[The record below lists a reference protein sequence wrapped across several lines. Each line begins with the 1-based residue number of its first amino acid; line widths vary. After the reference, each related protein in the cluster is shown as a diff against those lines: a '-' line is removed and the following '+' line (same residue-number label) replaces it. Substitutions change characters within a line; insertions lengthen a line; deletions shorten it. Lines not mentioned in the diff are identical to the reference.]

1 MQKKLLFSL
10 VILAGTASLSCEDHR
25 FEAPASL
32 KVTPF
37 AENFVTPIGLESD
50 SKGRIWVAEGG
61 TGHNDGR
68 LSVILPDGKTYPVI
82 TNFESAL
89 EGNEVDGLNHLMEY
103 DGKLYI
109 LGPQGHIYIADVLGM
124 TTFGTTT
131 EAKSLTMIDIGDWI
145 KKHNF
150 TVDTEMSH
158 AYNLSI
164 GEDGDLFIA
173 DAAANAIVRRKKIG
187 GELSVFAEI
196 PGVTSTMPPAESVP
210 TAVVYNGTHY
220 YVSTLLGYPFPADSA
235 RIYTLDKTGKI
246 LSFKKGYSSLVDL
259 ELNTNSGLLALELG
273 KFGAMGPMPGTG
285 RLSRVTSTEST
296 VIMDHLVL
304 PTDLEKADDHTYYM
318 SSLTGTVSK
327 ITF

>member
-1 MQKKLLFSL
+1 MQKKLLYSL
-10 VILAGTASLSCEDHR
+10 VVLAGAATLSCEDHR

-61 TGHNDGR
+61 TGHHDGR
-68 LSVILPDGKTYPVI
+68 LSVILPDGKSYPVI
-82 TNFESAL
+82 TNFESNIV
-89 EGNEVDGLNHLMEY
+89 ENDVDGLNHLMEY

-109 LGPQGHIYIADVLGM
+109 LGPEGHIYIADVLNM
-124 TTFGTTT
+124 TTFGPTTL
-131 EAKSLTMIDIGDWI
+131 ASSLSMIDIGTWI
-145 KKHNF
+145 KEHVF
-150 TVDTEMSH
+150 TDDTGMTH
-158 AYNLSI
+158 TYNLSI

-173 DAAANAIVRRKKIG
+173 DAAANAIIRRKKNG
-187 GELSVFAEI
+187 DLSVFAEI
-196 PGVTSTMPPAESVP
+196 PGVTSTTPPAESVP
-210 TAVVYNGTHY
+210 TAVVYNGTNY
-220 YVSTLLGYPFPADSA
+220 YVSTLLGYPFPAGLA
-235 RIYTLDKTGKI
+235 RIYTLDKMGKI
-246 LSFKKGYSSLVDL
+246 LSFKDGYSSLVDL

-273 KFGAMGPMPGTG
+273 IFGAMGPTPGTG
-285 RLSRVTSTEST
+285 RISRITSTEST
-296 VIMDHLVL
+296 VILDHLVL